1 MSREIALGTREI
13 AREAGSEHPRPR
25 RGATLFLV
33 AVWALFAALYA
44 GATLD
49 ERQVYFGGDQADLLS
64 AADETL
70 QGHPPLVGARSR
82 EGLFHPGP
90 LFVYLLAIV
99 QALTS
104 GHEAWTISTVSLLQ
118 ATSVLVLS
126 LLTLR
131 LSRSLALTA
140 SLPYLFVFNYAF
152 LIYLRFL
159 WNVTIVFPALALA
172 VWLVVS
178 IEPPRPWK
186 LPALAVLLSLIAQAH
201 MGFVLVAGWLG
212 AVAFVR
218 VILPPRQIRWRD
230 LLPAAGVLALVWS
243 PVFWEAVLHG
253 GGNLAKVAARFS
265 APREPHSLSEVY
277 GAIDSL
283 LSELIRGG
291 PGARVAL
298 LAASLALLGVA
309 SLRRGERVRQ
319 LRSLFVAVSGSW
331 VVFLISV
338 RAIPEPIQTYY
349 LRPVWVITAATVIGG
364 ASAFL
369 SLLRG
374 TRFRAAAGLA
384 IAAVAVAVSARP
396 ALEMRR
402 LFTNPGWNPFPLAE
416 FRVVAAEIAA
426 RVGPRAPRRADVEF
440 QLADLAGA
448 EPSFLYLLRR
458 QGVKRERAVGALRF
472 RVTKASE
479 SPPKDDWEQA
489 LRTEKYQLEA
499 EAFPSAPLPRD

>member
-1 MSREIALGTREI
+1 M
-13 AREAGSEHPRPR
+13 EAGRELPGPR

-33 AVWALFAALYA
+33 AVWVLFAALYA
-44 GATLD
+44 GATFD
-49 ERQVYFGGDQADLLS
+49 ERQIYFGGDQAFLLS
-64 AADETL
+64 AADEAL
-70 QGHPPLVGARSR
+70 QGHPPLVGAQSR

-104 GHEAWTISTVSLLQ
+104 GREAWTISIVSLLQ

-131 LSRSLALTA
+131 LSRSLALAA
-140 SLPYLFVFNYAF
+140 SLPYLFVFNYAL
-152 LIYLRFL
+152 LIYLRLL

-178 IEPPRPWK
+178 IEPERPWK
-186 LPALAVLLSLIAQAH
+186 LPALAAVLSLIAQAH

-212 AVAFVR
+212 AVALAHS
-218 VILPPRQIRWRD
+218 ILPPRRIRRRD
-230 LLPAAGVLALVWS
+230 LLLAAGVFALVWS
-243 PVFWEAVLHG
+243 PVFWEAVLHR
-253 GGNLAKVAARFS
+253 GGNLANIAARFS

-291 PGARVAL
+291 PGTRLAL
-298 LAASLALLGVA
+298 LAASLALLAGA
-309 SLRRGERVRQ
+309 SLRRGEWARR
-319 LRSLFVAVSGSW
+319 LRFLLVTVSGSW
-331 VVFLISV
+331 IVFLLSV

-349 LRPVWVITAATVIGG
+349 LRPIWVITAATVIGG
-364 ASAFL
+364 ASALL

-374 TRFRAAAGLA
+374 ERFRAAVGLA
-384 IAAVAVAVSARP
+384 IAAVVVAVSARP
-396 ALEMRR
+396 ALEMRT
-402 LFTNPGWNPFPLAE
+402 LFASPGWNTLPLAE
-416 FRVVAAEIAA
+416 FRIVADEIAA

-448 EPSFLYLLRR
+448 DSCFLYLLRR
-458 QGVKRERAVGALRF
+458 QGVKCERSVGAPRF
-472 RVTKASE
+472 RVAKASE
-479 SPPKDDWEQA
+479 SPSDHGWEQV
-489 LRTEKYQLEA
+489 LRTERYRLET
-499 EAFPSAPLPRD
+499 EVSPRGPPSRE